1 LYRIV
6 RGTWD
11 EPTIRRICFVH
22 DADAIMQ
29 IKLPHREIDD
39 FVAWHGEA
47 NGVFS
52 VRSAYRLGM
61 QHKMFDL
68 SSGQSSAEPD
78 GDRRILDVIWKCPIP
93 QKMRIFAWKLATD
106 TLAVMTNVHRRIN
119 TVLPI
124 CTICGCAEEDAH
136 HAVVNCTLAQALR
149 SSMQKHWYLPSEAAM
164 RKTGQEWAIQLLINS
179 NESARVK
186 LIFLWWRAWHH
197 RNNVV
202 HGDGKVSVAAS
213 VPYLVNYVES
223 FAHPRVIPTD
233 VKGKAVIHPI
243 PPPLTPD
250 LVRCSD
256 WKPPPPGWIK
266 VNVDAAW
273 DTSTKRGGTGVI
285 IRSDTGSVCLSA
297 WEHLPEC
304 SSALEAELL
313 ACLHGLKQLG
323 KLPYGPA
330 ILETDS
336 ALVLRSIMEHSA
348 DLSDCWTITREI
360 KELLEFM
367 NQVRV
372 EKISRNGNGVAH
384 SLGQLGRR
392 ELNGCLRDSAP
403 PCVLALIEK
412 DCTL

>member
-1 LYRIV
+1 
-6 RGTWD
+6 
-11 EPTIRRICFVH
+11 
-22 DADAIMQ
+22 
-29 IKLPHREIDD
+29 
-39 FVAWHGEA
+39 
-47 NGVFS
+47 
-52 VRSAYRLGM
+52 
-61 QHKMFDL
+61 
-68 SSGQSSAEPD
+68 
-78 GDRRILDVIWKCPIP
+78 
-93 QKMRIFAWKLATD
+93 MRIFAWKLATD
-106 TLAVMTNVHRRIN
+106 SLAVMANVHRRIN

-149 SSMQKHWYLPSEAAM
+149 SSMQKHWDLPSEAVM
-164 RKTGQEWAIQLLINS
+164 RKTGQEWAIQLLVNS
-179 NESARVK
+179 NESTRVK

-202 HGDGKVSVAAS
+202 HGDGKASVAAS

-243 PPPLTPD
+243 PPPLIPD

-273 DTSTKRGGTGVI
+273 DISTKRGGTGVI
-285 IRSDTGSVCLSA
+285 IRSETGSVCLSA

-348 DLSDCWTITREI
+348 DQSDCWTITAEI

-384 SLGQLGRR
+384 SLGQLVRPPLRVEALAGKRARGCRCSDALFSAVEAAGSGWWKGVRERNGKKVKGGERKAVVVHSPVAGGR
-392 ELNGCLRDSAP
+392 AP
-403 PCVLALIEK
+403 AADARSLSRQR
-412 DCTL
+412 